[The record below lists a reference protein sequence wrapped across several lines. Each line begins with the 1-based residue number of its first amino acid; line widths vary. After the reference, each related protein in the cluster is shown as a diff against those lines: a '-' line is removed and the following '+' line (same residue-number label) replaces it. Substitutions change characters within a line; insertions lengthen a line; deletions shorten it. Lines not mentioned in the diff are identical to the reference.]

1 MSPFKSLKPS
11 QATWDVEDLFYL
23 FFSFCHVSICVSQ
36 AKAKTVVVIGGGL
49 SGLAC
54 GKYLSDAGH
63 KAVRTSDV
71 AFLILRHHAAP
82 TSSYIFVGE
91 GFGVAKL

>member
-1 MSPFKSLKPS
+1 MSPFKRLKPS
-11 QATWDVEDLFYL
+11 QATWDVEDFFLSF

-71 AFLILRHHAAP
+71 AFLILRAP
-82 TSSYIFVGE
+82 CCAYIFVY
-91 GFGVAKL
+91 LRR